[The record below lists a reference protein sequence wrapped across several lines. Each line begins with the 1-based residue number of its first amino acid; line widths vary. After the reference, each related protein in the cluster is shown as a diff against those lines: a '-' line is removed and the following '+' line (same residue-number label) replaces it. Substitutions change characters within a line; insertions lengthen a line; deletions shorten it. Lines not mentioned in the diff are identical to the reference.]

1 MARETAPRPRRATSS
16 PLNLRMMALVFPRSI
31 SARYSTRFLRRRISA
46 KVRDSVY
53 PSVTALSRITAGKSG
68 WKASAE
74 DSLDLPFCCRLSVMK
89 FLWRCDRSLDDFMI
103 QQPNSNPARVL
114 VVDDDRAM
122 CQLLFDLLRDEGYAG
137 ETSHEGESAIEKHR
151 TARFDLKITHLMTPN
166 MNGIELIQKLREI
179 DGGTQVLLITA
190 FGSIE
195 SAVHAMRAGAFH
207 YVTKPFHNDEI
218 LIQVKRALEQQRL
231 HKELKRLRT
240 EVQARER
247 FQNVIGQSEAMQ
259 KVFETIAQVSDLPA
273 NLLIEGESGTGKEII
288 ARAIHFN
295 SSRATGPFV
304 PVNCAA
310 IPESLLES
318 ELFGYVRGAFTDARK
333 DRRGLFQEASGGIL
347 FLDEISEIALGLQAK
362 LLRVLEDKEVRPLGA
377 NQSEKVDA
385 RVLSASNQRLEDLV
399 RAGRF
404 RQDLFYRLNV
414 IRIELPPLRERT
426 EDIPLLVNHFI
437 EKFAQHAKH
446 RVESIQAD
454 ALAALKSHDWPG
466 NIRELEHT
474 IERAVILGKE
484 PTIGVGDLPPGLIA
498 RGESEFVLG
507 QALAKQLTLH
517 ELERQYIARVLESTH
532 GNKTEAARLLGV
544 DRTTLYRKLE
554 EYKFKD

>member
-1 MARETAPRPRRATSS
+1 
-16 PLNLRMMALVFPRSI
+16 
-31 SARYSTRFLRRRISA
+31 
-46 KVRDSVY
+46 
-53 PSVTALSRITAGKSG
+53 
-68 WKASAE
+68 
-74 DSLDLPFCCRLSVMK
+74 
-89 FLWRCDRSLDDFMI
+89 MI
-103 QQPNSNPARVL
+103 PEPNSKPARIL

-122 CQLLFDLLRDEGYAG
+122 CQLLIDLLREEGYAVDVA
-137 ETSHEGESAIEKHR
+137 HDGESAIQKHR
-151 TARFDLKITHLMTPN
+151 TAPFDLTITDLMMPK
-166 MNGIELIQKLREI
+166 MRGIELIQSLREI
-179 DGGTQVLLITA
+179 DGNAPVLLITA
-190 FGSIE
+190 FGTIE
-195 SAVHAMRAGAFH
+195 SAVDAMRAGAFH

-231 HKELKRLRT
+231 QKELKRLRT

-259 KVFETIAQVSDLPA
+259 KVFETVAQVSDLPA

-310 IPESLLES
+310 IPENLLES

-347 FLDEISEIALGLQAK
+347 FLDEISEIPVGLQAK

-377 NQSEKVDA
+377 NQGEKVDA
-385 RVLSASNQRLEDLV
+385 RVLSASNQGLEELV

-414 IRIELPPLRERT
+414 IRIELPPLRERR

-437 EKFAQHAKH
+437 EKFSQDVKR
-446 RVESIQAD
+446 RVEGIQAE

-466 NIRELEHT
+466 NIRELEHA
-474 IERAVILGKE
+474 IERAVLLGKE
-484 PTIGVGDLPPGLIA
+484 AAIGLEDLPPHLIA
-498 RGESEFVLG
+498 SGEGAFVVG
-507 QALAKQLTLH
+507 QALAKQLTLRD
-517 ELERQYIARVLESTH
+517 LEREYIGKVLQSTH
-532 GNKTEAARLLGV
+532 GNKTEAAKVLGV